1 MIHEAASTY
10 NGHGGSPPGSSDL
23 HEELNSNNGYIVY
36 PASDSDDSHPVPTHD
51 QPLIFM
57 EPDAPDFVPRMSEIL
72 NADHNNADTSTLF
85 PSAEHANQFEHESLP
100 DDVTVPR
107 SILQQR
113 AVVKA
118 LFNAIKSTE
127 NAQDNPGMIKPFLEG
142 KYSDR
147 RIEILCWNI
156 MHTCAVR
163 HTRGSLLAP
172 FELKRKQTAEMNT
185 YAERMSKIIECLM
198 VSCTSYGPST
208 PVKANMSPKTQKT
221 ICKHLLDPYYLFQ
234 FIDDPV
240 ASQKRVVANK
250 NLNKRKG
257 HIMNAGK
264 KIFGK
269 SSPASSPQTKLEDSF
284 VSETPSSIGPIHVM
298 TSSSNLG
305 DPDRT
310 ITPDG
315 SFRETMGARNPV
327 SSSTSSPSARRV
339 SLNTGVAG
347 ATPYHMPPNFP
358 QHMSSH
364 NSSPS
369 PAPKSGSTFVDH
381 LRRFHTR
388 RISGTLPYLRTEGP
402 YTPSHSRNVSADS
415 SVAANSFVFDGI
427 EHHPMIPAG
436 TPTERPRSDSASTSS
451 SGRKRSFSEVDE
463 AEQSSSPEKKQRE
476 DKDRQN

>member
-1 MIHEAASTY
+1 
-10 NGHGGSPPGSSDL
+10 
-23 HEELNSNNGYIVY
+23 
-36 PASDSDDSHPVPTHD
+36 
-51 QPLIFM
+51 
-57 EPDAPDFVPRMSEIL
+57 
-72 NADHNNADTSTLF
+72 
-85 PSAEHANQFEHESLP
+85 
-100 DDVTVPR
+100 
-107 SILQQR
+107 
-113 AVVKA
+113 
-118 LFNAIKSTE
+118 
-127 NAQDNPGMIKPFLEG
+127 
-142 KYSDR
+142 
-147 RIEILCWNI
+147 
-156 MHTCAVR
+156 
-163 HTRGSLLAP
+163 
-172 FELKRKQTAEMNT
+172 
-185 YAERMSKIIECLM
+185 
-198 VSCTSYGPST
+198 
-208 PVKANMSPKTQKT
+208 MSPKTRKT

-284 VSETPSSIGPIHVM
+284 VSETPSSIGPIHAM

-388 RISGTLPYLRTEGP
+388 RISGTLPYLRTEDP
-402 YTPSHSRNVSADS
+402 YTPSHSRNVSVDS